1 LPTTALSGLLVGL
14 SLIVAI
20 GAQNAF
26 VLRQG
31 VRREHVGVVVAICAI
46 SDALLIV
53 LGTIGVGAL
62 VQRFPLALEVLRW
75 GGVVYLVWFA
85 IQSVRQAIKPS
96 GLHADAPASATS
108 VVATTLA
115 LTYLNPH
122 VYLDTVVM
130 LGNIANQQGD
140 GRWWFAGGAAVGSL
154 LWFTALGFGARLLA
168 KPLGRP
174 AVWRGIDA
182 GIAVVMLVIAFK
194 LGTGS
199 L

>member
-1 LPTTALSGLLVGL
+1 M
-14 SLIVAI
+14 
-20 GAQNAF
+20 
-26 VLRQG
+26 
-31 VRREHVGVVVAICAI
+31 
-46 SDALLIV
+46 

-85 IQSVRQAIKPS
+85 IQSVRQAIKPT

-140 GRWWFAGGAAVGSL
+140 GRWWFAGGAALVGSGL
-154 LWFTALGFGARLLA
+154 ARGADNSDPSSLRFPQPPHRIEHYQQVSPGHHGQVLIRWGDKVLAAAPAFDPRQQSGQGLAAFALRRWQAANNRTADGYLTGDLA
-168 KPLGRP
+168 DELIR
-174 AVWRGIDA
+174 RG
-182 GIAVVMLVIAFK
+182 G
-194 LGTGS
+194 
-199 L
+199 